1 MVGLSASEMQP
12 ESLHTGE
19 MIEYFTMALVSG
31 DPRGHREAKV
41 LRVSDDADFPIDL
54 DTGEKIP
61 LTMMIRRIKTREG
74 RQLTRTEVR

>member
-1 MVGLSASEMQP
+1 MYAYPLLTASEMQP
-12 ESLHTGE
+12 ESLHAGE

-61 LTMMIRRIKTREG
+61 LTMKIRRIKTREG
-74 RQLTRTEVR
+74 PRIDKN